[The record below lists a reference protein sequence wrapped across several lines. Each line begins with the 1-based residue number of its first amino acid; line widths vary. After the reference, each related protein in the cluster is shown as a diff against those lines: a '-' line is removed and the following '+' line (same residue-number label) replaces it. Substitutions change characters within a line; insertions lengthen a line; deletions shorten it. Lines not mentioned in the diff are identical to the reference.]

1 MKKVL
6 LVATVVRMHV
16 NVFHIPMMKWFKE
29 NGWKTYV
36 AARNDFDYPQECVIP
51 YCDCFINL
59 PFERFPVK
67 PGNVTVYKNLKELI
81 ERESFDVIY
90 CHTPV
95 GGLLGRLAARKDQRS
110 KVVYMAHGFHFYQ
123 GAPITN
129 WLFYYPVEKIMSRYT
144 DVLITIN
151 REDYEIASRK
161 MKARKTYLVPGVG
174 IDISK
179 FRRDALKR
187 TALRQKFSVKDD
199 QYVLLSVGELSK
211 RKNHQAV
218 IRSLPSLPS
227 TVHYYLCGC
236 GSLDE
241 ELKELTSSLG
251 ISDRVHFL
259 GFRSDVAD
267 FYNMA
272 DIFMFP
278 SLQEGLPVSVM
289 EAMANGLPVICSDI
303 RGNADLI
310 NDGKGGYLVDSND
323 SVAYGEKIS
332 ALISDSQLRKRMG
345 ALNEKEI
352 QKYSQGNVLKQM
364 AQIFNDIDWS

>member
-36 AARNDFDYPQECVIP
+36 AARNDFDHPQECVIP

-95 GGLLGRLAARKDQRS
+95 G
-110 KVVYMAHGFHFYQ
+110 
-123 GAPITN
+123 
-129 WLFYYPVEKIMSRYT
+129 
-144 DVLITIN
+144 
-151 REDYEIASRK
+151 
-161 MKARKTYLVPGVG
+161 
-174 IDISK
+174 
-179 FRRDALKR
+179 RDALKR

-236 GSLDE
+236 GSLEE